1 MVENNI
7 GLFYLIQTYNKT
19 TSMVAFKS
27 SEHMREASRVLN
39 VLYVYDRSYE
49 PYLIHW
55 LFPLQIAF
63 QNSSEKTT
71 EKGTKQTVDYC
82 AIQQLYCFII

>member
-1 MVENNI
+1 
-7 GLFYLIQTYNKT
+7 
-19 TSMVAFKS
+19 MVAFKS

-71 EKGTKQTVDYC
+71 EKGTKQAVVLKSIKC
-82 AIQQLYCFII
+82 IVQFSSIVL

>member
-1 MVENNI
+1 
-7 GLFYLIQTYNKT
+7 
-19 TSMVAFKS
+19 MVAFKS

-71 EKGTKQTVDYC
+71 EKGTIQTVVLKS
-82 AIQQLYCFII
+82 IVQFSSIVL